1 MTTQFAFFKPTYWT
15 RNFPPIVGIRW
26 FNVAVLTITPTIAL
40 CGFMMLSM
48 KRETAFFS
56 VIYYIFSMLG
66 EKSSRC
72 MPAPRCNVANWV
84 TFTLF

>member
-1 MTTQFAFFKPTYWT
+1 MATRFVYFKPSYWT
-15 RNFPPIVGIRW
+15 RDFPPIVGIRW
-26 FNVAVLTITPTIAL
+26 FNVAVLTITPSVAL

-66 EKSSRC
+66 PSS
-72 MPAPRCNVANWV
+72 
-84 TFTLF
+84 LFDHGVLVQRG